1 MRVEFEK
8 GLLGLEHLKNY
19 VIEDI
24 EGNEDFKI
32 LKSLDDNDISLVITS
47 PFFIMKDYEIELSQE
62 VIRNLCINN
71 QEEVMV
77 FSTVT
82 LNSDMKKT
90 TVNLRAPIV
99 INKNNATGEQVVLN
113 KECYKIKHPLI

>member
-71 QEEVMV
+71 QEEVLV